1 MGDRNTLD
9 FTFRKAT
16 TADAL
21 CIAVLGMQVFLDT
34 YATDGIRDALAH
46 EVLESFSAP
55 AISALIAGPDTTF
68 LVAEAN
74 GHLVGFAHLTT
85 HTGHPM
91 IGDPR
96 AAELKRLYVQERFT
110 GFGIGW
116 QLLGRA
122 EAEAASQGASMLWA
136 TVWVGNERALQFYP
150 RQGYSL
156 VGSPMYEF
164 QGEAHENRLYRKVLS
179 NG

>member
-1 MGDRNTLD
+1 MGDRKTLD
-9 FTFRKAT
+9 VTFRSAT

-34 YATDGIRDALAH
+34 YATDGIRDAIAR
-46 EVLESFSAP
+46 EVLESFSVT
-55 AISALIAGPDTTF
+55 AISALIARADTMF
-68 LVAEAN
+68 IVAEVN
-74 GHLVGFAHLTT
+74 DHLAGFAHLTT
-85 HTGHPM
+85 HTSHPM
-91 IGDPR
+91 IGDPQ

-116 QLLGRA
+116 QLLRRG
-122 EAEAASQGASMLWA
+122 EMEAASQGASMLWA

-150 RQGYSL
+150 RQRYAHI
-156 VGSPMYEF
+156 GSPMYEF
-164 QGEAHENRLYRKVLS
+164 QGEAHENLLYRKVLL

>member
-55 AISALIAGPDTTF
+55 AISALIARPDTTF

>member
-1 MGDRNTLD
+1 MGDRNTLE
-9 FTFRKAT
+9 FTFRNAT

-34 YATDGIRDALAH
+34 YATEGIRDALAC

-55 AISALIAGPDTTF
+55 VISALIARADTRF
-68 LVAEAN
+68 LVAELN
-74 GHLVGFAHLTT
+74 GHLVGFAHLAT
-85 HTGHPM
+85 HTSHPM
-91 IGDPR
+91 ISDPQ

-116 QLLGRA
+116 QLLRHG
-122 EAEAASQGASMLWA
+122 ETEVASHGASMLWA
-136 TVWVGNERALQFYP
+136 TVWAGNERALQFYP
-150 RQGYSL
+150 RQGYSQ
-156 VGSPMYEF
+156 VGSPLYEF
-164 QGEAHENRLYRKVLS
+164 QGETHENHLYCKVLL